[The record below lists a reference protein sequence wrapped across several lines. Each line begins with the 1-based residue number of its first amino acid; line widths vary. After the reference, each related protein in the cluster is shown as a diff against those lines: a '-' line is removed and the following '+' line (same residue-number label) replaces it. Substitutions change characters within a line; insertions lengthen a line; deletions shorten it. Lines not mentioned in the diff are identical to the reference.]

1 MSGLLAGIA
10 AVTVPL
16 VLLASLAGQVRRP
29 AALAA
34 ALRAHR
40 VLPAA
45 LAGATAAAVI
55 AAEALIGVTGA
66 AALLL
71 RLDGP
76 VRAAGGA
83 AAVLLALYA
92 SYAAH
97 VARTR
102 HGVPCGCGGGGT
114 PMNGWVAGRAAA
126 LCALALTGALH
137 GLPAGS
143 TLYESSVEVAAG
155 LGFAVLLWTLPHAM
169 TEERRTAG

>member
-1 MSGLLAGIA
+1 MTGPLAGIA

-16 VLLASLAGQVRRP
+16 VLLASLAGQLRRP
-29 AALAA
+29 GALAA
-34 ALRAHR
+34 AVRAHR

-45 LAGATAAAVI
+45 LAGAAAAAVI
-55 AAEALIGVTGA
+55 AAEALIGVAGA
-66 AALLL
+66 AAPLL

-76 VRAAGGA
+76 ARAAGGA

-92 SYAAH
+92 AYAAH

-102 HGVPCGCGGGGT
+102 RGVPCGCGGSGT
-114 PMNGWVAGRAAA
+114 PMTGWVAGRAAA
-126 LCALALTGALH
+126 LSALALTGALL
-137 GLPAGS
+137 GPPAAG
-143 TLYESSVEVAAG
+143 TLYESSVEVVAG